1 MVKIN
6 ELPIIYVGPIMK
18 ILITGG
24 RTYQDIDSIRTVLTY
39 LKEGAEI
46 TIIHGAARGA
56 DSLAGFVAKELGM
69 NVVAEPADWKR
80 YGRGAGPIRNQQML
94 DMNPDI
100 VIYFHKALADSK
112 GTKDMVN
119 RAKAKGTSIINGDLT
134 AKLISQGKYNGWT
147 LETDLKPL

>member
-1 MVKIN
+1 MI
-6 ELPIIYVGPIMK
+6 K

-39 LKEGAEI
+39 FKEGADI

-56 DSLAGFVAKELGM
+56 DSLAGLVAKELNM
-69 NVVAEPADWKR
+69 EVKAEPADWAR
-80 YGRGAGPIRNQQML
+80 YGRGAGVIRNQEML

-100 VIYFHKALADSK
+100 VIYFHKAFDESK

-119 RAKAKGTSIINGDLT
+119 RAKKKKTSILNGDLT
-134 AKLISQGKYNGWT
+134 ATLINQGKFSF
-147 LETDLKPL
+147 